1 MNNYYVFDFD
11 GVVCD
16 STNECLVCS
25 SNAMQKFH
33 GDSNYKHYLSEFP
46 DELIQSFSSLRSF
59 VKELMVILI
68 KVFLDKFF
76 LLEIELNKKLVVV

>member
-25 SNAMQKFH
+25 SNAMQKLE
-33 GDSNYKHYLSEFP
+33 GNSISNIIYRIFRK
-46 DELIQSFSSLRSF
+46 
-59 VKELMVILI
+59 
-68 KVFLDKFF
+68 
-76 LLEIELNKKLVVV
+76 N

>member
-25 SNAMQKFH
+25 SNAMQKLE
-33 GDSNYKHYLSEFP
+33 GNSNFKYYLSDFSE
-46 DELIQSFSSLRSF
+46 ELIHSFSALRPF
-59 VKELMVILI
+59 VKGGLSVLYPISDIEI
-68 KVFLDKFF
+68 KD
-76 LLEIELNKKLVVV
+76 ES